1 MAEEKSTQSMN
12 FSGGQFSGV
21 QIGQAGRDQTQTQQ
35 ISQDGSEKQLN
46 QKNVFGLLTQIEEL
60 VRGSNLPDPQK
71 EKAIKHLD
79 AAKEEIQ
86 EKEPDK
92 DYAAKSLQKA
102 TKVLKEASEAVMVS
116 QSFWQKLEPIITQ
129 LSPWLG
135 VAKSLLLP

>member
-46 QKNVFGLLTQIEEL
+46 QKDVFGLLTQIEEL
-60 VRGSNLPDPQK
+60 VRGSNLPDTQK

-92 DYAAKSLQKA
+92 DYTAKSLQKA
-102 TKVLKEASEAVMVS
+102 TKVLKEASEAVVVS
-116 QSFWQKLEPIITQ
+116 RSFWQKLEPIITQ

-135 VAKSLLLP
+135 VAKSFLLP

>member
-1 MAEEKSTQSMN
+1 MAEEKSTQAMN
-12 FSGGQFSGV
+12 FSGGQFSGA

-35 ISQDGSEKQLN
+35 ISQDGSEKPVN
-46 QKNVFGLLTQIEEL
+46 QKDVFGLLTQIEEL

-102 TKVLKEASEAVMVS
+102 TKVLKEASEAVVVS